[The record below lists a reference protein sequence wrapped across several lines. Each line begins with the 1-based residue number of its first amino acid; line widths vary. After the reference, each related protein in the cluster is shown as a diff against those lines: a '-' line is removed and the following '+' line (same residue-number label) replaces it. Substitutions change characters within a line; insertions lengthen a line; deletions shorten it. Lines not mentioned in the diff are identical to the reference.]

1 MTLVLA
7 VHAIGCLV
15 ARELIGTAWEGVEPD
30 TNRLTG
36 VLLSLGS
43 VNNHVAC

>member
-1 MTLVLA
+1 M
-7 VHAIGCLV
+7 HAIGCSV

-30 TNRLTG
+30 TNRLAG

-43 VNNHVAC
+43 VNNDVAC